1 LIAGIIILVIV
12 LCVGVG
18 GAIALLA
25 NKGGDRTTTATG
37 STGPSTATSGQ
48 TGSTTSAPPPTDT
61 IKLVAP
67 DRIGPLQK
75 TADQSRATT
84 MLDQMSNAGIE
95 HPFSVGYED
104 TANKSRLAIA
114 WGGTGRIFAVGGPQ
128 QQLDEFFNSA
138 GKSLSGGTVGAR
150 QNVNPGSAG
159 GSAQCAPVTGLGVA
173 MALCAW
179 SGGDGLLGVIISG
192 LTADR
197 AGARMHDMLQAIVT
211 KG

>member
-1 LIAGIIILVIV
+1 LIASIIILVIV
-12 LCVGVG
+12 LCVGIG

-25 NKGGDRTTTATG
+25 NKDGRT
-37 STGPSTATSGQ
+37 PSTAGPSSATSGP
-48 TGSTTSAPPPTDT
+48 TGSTTTAPPPTDT

-67 DRIGPLQK
+67 DRIGALRK
-75 TADQSRATT
+75 MADQSQANS
-84 MLDQMSNAGIE
+84 MLNQMSGAGID

-104 TANKSRLAIA
+104 SANKARLAIA

-128 QQLDEFFNSA
+128 QQLDEFFSSA

-159 GSAQCAPVTGLGVA
+159 GTAQCAPVTGLGVA